1 MLTRETRLRRALI
14 DHLESPDVARIIYG
28 SVVGL
33 AVVVALQVHPPTAA
47 QAAGIIIGTG
57 IAIGLAELYAEI
69 IGTEART
76 RRPVERREMRE
87 MLRQAG
93 AATFGAAFP
102 AIFFLLAVVDAVDM
116 QLAFRLAKWTGLG
129 LICGYG
135 YLASRLAGQTVARAV
150 VHAAAV
156 GAVGG
161 ALIAFKALLH

>member
-1 MLTRETRLRRALI
+1 VVTRQGRLRRAVLG
-14 DHLESPDVARIIYG
+14 HLDSPDVARIIYG

-47 QAAGIIIGTG
+47 QAAGIVFATG
-57 IAIGLAELYAEI
+57 LAIGLAELYAEI
-69 IGTEART
+69 IGAETRS
-76 RRPVERREMRE
+76 RRPVERRELRE

-93 AATFGAAFP
+93 AATLGAAFP
-102 AIFFLLAVVDAVDM
+102 AIFFVLAAAGAFDLG
-116 QLAFRLAKWTGLG
+116 LAFRLAKWTGLG

-135 YLASRLAGQTVARAV
+135 YLASRLTGQTVLRSL

-156 GAVGG
+156 GAIGG

>member
-1 MLTRETRLRRALI
+1 
-14 DHLESPDVARIIYG
+14 
-28 SVVGL
+28 
-33 AVVVALQVHPPTAA
+33 VVVALQVHPPAAA
-47 QAAGIIIGTG
+47 QAAGIVFGTG
-57 IAIGLAELYAEI
+57 VAIGLADLYAEI
-69 IGTEART
+69 IGTETRR
-76 RRPVERREMRE
+76 RRPVERRELRE

-102 AIFFLLAVVDAVDM
+102 AIFFVLAAVGAFDM

-135 YLASRLAGQTVARAV
+135 YLASRLAGQPVARAV

-156 GAVGG
+156 GAIGG

>member
-1 MLTRETRLRRALI
+1 MLTRQGRLRRAVL
-14 DHLESPDVARIIYG
+14 DHLDSPDVARVVYG

-47 QAAGIIIGTG
+47 QAAGIVFGTG
-57 IAIGLAELYAEI
+57 LAIGLAELYAEI
-69 IGTEART
+69 IGTETRA
-76 RRPVERREMRE
+76 RRPVERRELRE

-102 AIFFLLAVVDAVDM
+102 AIFFLLCSAGAIEM
-116 QLAFRLAKWTGLG
+116 QTAFRLAKWTGLG

-135 YLASRLAGQTVARAV
+135 FLASRLAGQGVARAL

-156 GAVGG
+156 GAIGG

>member
-1 MLTRETRLRRALI
+1 VLTRQGRLRGAVR
-14 DHLESPDVARIIYG
+14 DHLDSPDVARVVYG

-47 QAAGIIIGTG
+47 QAAGIVFGTG
-57 IAIGLAELYAEI
+57 LAIGLAEIYAEI
-69 IGTEART
+69 IGSETRT
-76 RRPVERREMRE
+76 RRRVERRELRE

-102 AIFFLLAVVDAVDM
+102 AIFFLLASAGAIEM
-116 QLAFRLAKWTGLG
+116 QTAFRLAKWTGLG

-135 YLASRLAGQTVARAV
+135 FLASRLAGQSVVRAL

-156 GAVGG
+156 GAIGG

>member
-1 MLTRETRLRRALI
+1 MLTRQTRWRRALL
-14 DHLESPDVARIIYG
+14 DHLESPDVTRIIYG

-47 QAAGIIIGTG
+47 QAMGIVIGTG
-57 IAIGLAELYAEI
+57 VAIGLAEVYAEI
-69 IGTEART
+69 IGTETRT
-76 RRPVERREMRE
+76 RRPVERRDLRE
-87 MLRQAG
+87 MLRQGG

-102 AIFFLLAVVDAVDM
+102 AVFFALAAAGAFDIG
-116 QLAFRLAKWTGLG
+116 LAFRLAKWTGLG

-156 GAVGG
+156 GAIGG